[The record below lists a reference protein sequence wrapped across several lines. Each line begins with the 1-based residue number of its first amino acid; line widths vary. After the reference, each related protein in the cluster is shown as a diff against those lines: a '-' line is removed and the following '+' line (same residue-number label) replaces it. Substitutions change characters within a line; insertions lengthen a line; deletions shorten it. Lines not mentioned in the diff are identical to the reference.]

1 MKKYIK
7 PITKQ
12 IAFDHEPL
20 MVAGSIGS
28 GNTDTQLTN
37 GFRRNTWS
45 NGWDED

>member
-1 MKKYIK
+1 MKQYIK

-20 MVAGSIGS
+20 MLTGSLGS

-45 NGWDED
+45 NGWGED